1 MARRGAVTLAPA
13 DESEARWKRA
23 LLALYR
29 SQAFNLRI
37 VAGGS
42 EPCREAFRPLPPH
55 DYASPPHA
63 GRLFYE
69 RFHWVPLKVPQID
82 STTGA
87 EVSAAIAAFLGS
99 AELPL
104 PRREVNIRKQR

>member
-29 SQAFNLRI
+29 SQAFNLRN
-37 VAGGS
+37 VAGRHA
-42 EPCREAFRPLPPH
+42 PARERFRPLPRH
-55 DYASPPHA
+55 DYARPPHA

-69 RFHWVPLKVPQID
+69 RFHWVPLRVPPID
-82 STTGA
+82 FTTGA
-87 EVSAAIAAFLGS
+87 EVSAAIMAFLAGGDG
-99 AELPL
+99 P
-104 PRREVNIRKQR
+104 PPPPVDIGQQR